1 MASRR
6 RPSTALNIWPGFV
19 DALSA
24 LLLLLVFVVM
34 IFTLAQVFLA
44 QTVANRD
51 DQLSQLNA
59 QLADIAAAL
68 RLERSDNDEL
78 RSALQQSQTRATEL
92 TASLAALQAQSD
104 ADQAE
109 LAIQRDNLTD
119 LRGQND
125 DLAAQL
131 SSRNERLNELESTLA
146 SSQQSLDEERAL
158 SASARAEVERLTTQ
172 IAQLREQLDVISAA
186 LAAEEAARAASE
198 SELADLGERLNTVLA
213 QRVNELEQYRSEFFG
228 RLRQVL
234 VDNPDIRIE
243 GDRFVL
249 PSELFFES
257 ASATLGE
264 AGRAELTKVANT
276 LIAVADEIPGDLG
289 WILRIDGHT
298 DRRPISTERF
308 ASNWELSTARAVS
321 VVRYLAEQGIP
332 AERLAAAGF
341 GEHHPLDPADTEA
354 AFARNRRIEIKLT
367 ER

>member
-1 MASRR
+1 MANRR

-68 RLERSDNDEL
+68 RLERSDNAEL
-78 RSALQQSQTRATEL
+78 RSALQQSQTEASEL
-92 TASLAALQAQSD
+92 SASIAALQAQTER
-104 ADQAE
+104 DQAE
-109 LAIQRDNLTD
+109 LATQSENLAR
-119 LRGQND
+119 LRSQND
-125 DLAAQL
+125 DLSQQL
-131 SSRNERLNELESTLA
+131 AERSARLGELESNLA
-146 SSQQSLDEERAL
+146 SNRQSLDEERAL
-158 SASARAEVERLTTQ
+158 SASARAEVERLSAQ
-172 IAQLREQLDVISAA
+172 IAQLRQQLDVISAA
-186 LAAEEAARAASE
+186 LAAEEAARSASE
-198 SELADLGERLNTVLA
+198 AELAELGERLNTVLA

-234 VDNPDIRIE
+234 VDNPNIRIE

-249 PSELFFES
+249 PSELFFDS
-257 ASATLGE
+257 ASASLGE
-264 AGRAELTKVANT
+264 AGRIELAKVAVT
-276 LIAVADEIPGDLG
+276 LNQVAAQIPDDIG

-298 DRRPISTERF
+298 DRRPISTEQF

-341 GEHHPLDPADTEA
+341 GEHHPLDPAGTDDA
-354 AFARNRRIEIKLT
+354 LARNRRIEIKLT

>member
-6 RPSTALNIWPGFV
+6 RPSSALNIWPGFV

-34 IFTLAQVFLA
+34 VFTLAQVFLA

-51 DQLSQLNA
+51 DQLSQLNN

-68 RLERSDNDEL
+68 RLERNDNDEL
-78 RSALQQSQTRATEL
+78 RAALTQSQTQSAEL
-92 TASLAALQAQSD
+92 STSLAALQAQSD
-104 ADQAE
+104 ADQAQ
-109 LAIQRDNLTD
+109 LTAQRNDLTALRAQNDNLTD
-119 LRGQND
+119 Q
-125 DLAAQL
+125 LAA
-131 SSRNERLNELESTLA
+131 RDARLGELESSLA
-146 SSQQSLDEERAL
+146 SSRQSLDEERAL
-158 SASARAEVERLTTQ
+158 SASARAEVERLSSQ

-198 SELADLGERLNTVLA
+198 SELAELGERLNTVLA

-249 PSELFFES
+249 PSELFFDS

-264 AGRAELTKVANT
+264 SGRLELAKVATT
-276 LIAVADEIPGDLG
+276 LTAVADDIPADLG

-298 DRRPISTERF
+298 DRRPINTERF

-321 VVRYLAEQGIP
+321 VVRFLAEQGIP
-332 AERLAAAGF
+332 AQRLAAAGF
-341 GEHHPLDPADTEA
+341 GEHHPLDSADTED

>member
-131 SSRNERLNELESTLA
+131 SARNERLNELESTLA

-276 LIAVADEIPGDLG
+276 LIAVADDIPGDLG